1 MLLLCSERVSEAISH
16 GMSWA
21 FFDVFFFFLAAA
33 ERLMPRL
40 YSFLLNATRSLLD
53 KLEATGVPRGP
64 GRMQVFIKRIQVDSL
79 IRSVG
84 PKGS

>member
-1 MLLLCSERVSEAISH
+1 MLLLCSERVSEAISR

-21 FFDVFFFFLAAA
+21 FFFFFAAA

-40 YSFLLNATRSLLD
+40 YSFLLNTTRSLLD

-64 GRMQVFIKRIQVDSL
+64 GSMQVFIKRIQMDSL

-84 PKGS
+84 PK